1 MKKQKCATCVHLQVS
16 FHLHYSING
25 WTEGPPPKKKISWL
39 IIVIIRPWM
48 VWENLKNPTRKK
60 SSAGDGHALVIL
72 VLDELDNNLLLRLD
86 LEHLQCK
93 AHKGC
98 GLPVASKCTSKMIK
112 LHGLIYECLSCR
124 APRIQVNTIFCCHGK
139 LAPKKQKKQTNKQT
153 NIKTLYYSAVPK
165 TRQGSYKTL
174 RATLT
179 PTKNRQWW
187 RKKTHTC
194 ETKALLLPI
203 SILVYLGAQDL
214 LHQILRIRA
223 MDAPRRGVRPVR
235 HAAAA
240 VRRHELRKL
249 AMHSK
254 P

>member
-1 MKKQKCATCVHLQVS
+1 MVNL
-16 FHLHYSING
+16 
-25 WTEGPPPKKKISWL
+25 PPK
-39 IIVIIRPWM
+39 
-48 VWENLKNPTRKK
+48 
-60 SSAGDGHALVIL
+60 
-72 VLDELDNNLLLRLD
+72 
-86 LEHLQCK
+86 
-93 AHKGC
+93 
-98 GLPVASKCTSKMIK
+98 
-112 LHGLIYECLSCR
+112 
-124 APRIQVNTIFCCHGK
+124 
-139 LAPKKQKKQTNKQT
+139 NKQT
-153 NIKTLYYSAVPK
+153 KKHKTLYYSAVPK
-165 TRQGSYKTL
+165 TRQGSCKTH
-174 RATLT
+174 RATFT
-179 PTKNRQWW
+179 PTNNKGNDGE
-187 RKKTHTC
+187 KKTHTC